1 MSARITALT
10 KRVTALAGA
19 VALTA
24 AALLA
29 GAGAATA
36 ATVDPTP
43 TPTPG
48 PGNVNFDAK
57 GSIIVHKHEQPNP
70 QGEVGDGS
78 DLGVLPGAL
87 EGVPFTVEQLDI
99 DLTDP
104 AAWDQLEGLQPGDVD
119 VMDGGYSDT
128 LTTDGDGIANFT
140 GLPVGVYLVTEG
152 DAPAELGI
160 VNKAAPFIVVVPT
173 SINDTW
179 TYDVHA
185 YPKNTVS
192 KLEKVLDEEQDGT
205 TFGQGEEV
213 RWNVTSTAPTLTAD
227 DVLNKY
233 EITDNLDSRLSFV
246 GVENVMYGGEALD
259 AAYYE
264 VVPETGGQTVT
275 LRFTEAG
282 RAWLAEE
289 DAEGTNNSGKDLTFD
304 IVTKVV
310 GDIGDGVIVNEATQL
325 TNFNDDETDT
335 ETPSNEDETYWGNVN
350 ILKQDEANQLQL
362 SGAEFQVFRTAE
374 DAAAGEN
381 PIAVNGETTF
391 TTDENGV
398 ITISSLNVGADG
410 TSRTYYIKETKA
422 PEGYVLDET
431 VHEVVVVP
439 GANSEVVYTIDN
451 MKQDRPDLPL
461 TGATGT
467 IIFVAAGAALVAIA
481 FGLASRNQRRAR
493 A

>member
-70 QGEVGDGS
+70 QGEAGDGS

-99 DLTDP
+99 DLTSP
-104 AAWDQLEGLQPGDVD
+104 AALDQLEGLRPGDVD

-173 SINDTW
+173 SIKDTW

-185 YPKNTVS
+185 YPKNSVS
-192 KLEKVLDEEQDGT
+192 KLEKTLDKEADEEAE
-205 TFGQGEEV
+205 GQGDEV
-213 RWNVTSTAPTLTAD
+213 VWNVKSTAPTLADD
-227 DVLNKY
+227 DVLKAY
-233 EITDNLDSRLSFV
+233 QITDTLDTRLEY
-246 GVENVMYGGEALD
+246 VEVRNVMYGAENGEGAVALD
-259 AAYYE
+259 PVDYTAT
-264 VVPETGGQTVT
+264 VNGQTVT
-275 LRFTEAG
+275 FKLTQSGLDKVKA
-282 RAWLAEE
+282 
-289 DAEGTNNSGKDLTFD
+289 NSGKELTFD
-304 IVTKVV
+304 LVTKVV
-310 GDIGDGVIVNEATQL
+310 GDIEEGVIENEATQL
-325 TNFNDDETDT
+325 TNINDDETTVESDK
-335 ETPSNEDETYWGNVN
+335 DETYWGNVN
-350 ILKQDEANQLQL
+350 ILKQDEANKLQL
-362 SGAEFQVFRTAE
+362 SGAEFQVFRTEE
-374 DAAAGEN
+374 DATAGKN

-398 ITISSLNVGADG
+398 ITISSLNVGAGG

-431 VHEVVVVP
+431 VHKVEVVP

-451 MKQDRPDLPL
+451 KKQDRPDLPL

>member
-36 ATVDPTP
+36 ATTDPN
-43 TPTPG
+43 PG
-48 PGNVNFDAK
+48 PGNVNFDEQ
-57 GSIIVHKHEQPNP
+57 GSIVVHKHEQPNP

-87 EGVPFTVEQLDI
+87 EGVSFTVEQLDI
-99 DLTDP
+99 DLTDA

-119 VMDGGYSDT
+119 VMAGGYSDT

-160 VNKAAPFIVVVPT
+160 VSKAAPFIVVIPT
-173 SINDTW
+173 SINDAW

-192 KLEKVLDEEQDGT
+192 QLEKVLDEEQDGT
-205 TFGQGEEV
+205 TFGQGEDV

-233 EITDNLDSRLSFV
+233 EITDNLDSRLEFV

-282 RAWLAEE
+282 LAWLAEE

-374 DAAAGEN
+374 DAAAGVN

-391 TTDENGV
+391 TTDANGV

-451 MKQDRPDLPL
+451 KKQDRPDLPL